1 MLNTFTIE
9 TEVAHRRWEL
19 EREIAAAEQHALA
32 RPKNGRKRWS
42 HLAPRTLAYLRSL
55 ATPWVPVTCWNVRA
69 PRATTLEGGGATAT

>member
-1 MLNTFTIE
+1 MQNYFSIE
-9 TEVAHRRWEL
+9 TEVAFRRWEL
-19 EREIAAAEQHALA
+19 EREIEAAEQHARA

-42 HLAPRTLAYLRSL
+42 HLAALSLESLRSL